1 MHANESTSQSR
12 TVTWTASILCSIA
25 LWTGCRTRV
34 VVLSES
40 EAVSKVEAGK
50 PFTPRINGYYVPEA
64 RMREILI
71 QLQEKVE
78 ARDAK

>member
-1 MHANESTSQSR
+1 MHANESTAQSR
-12 TVTWTASILCSIA
+12 TVMWTASILCSIA
-25 LWTGCRTRV
+25 LLIGCKTRV

-50 PFTPRINGYYVPEA
+50 PFTPRLNGYYVPES

-71 QLQEKVE
+71 QLQERVE
-78 ARDAK
+78 AKEAR